1 MNNNHEVPAT
11 VAKLVAS
18 YNRAFYTF
26 CTKRLGS
33 QTAAAEVRMNTLFAQ
48 LENSGWTLQ
57 HNAAPN
63 GEVAV
68 YTATRNA

>member
-1 MNNNHEVPAT
+1 
-11 VAKLVAS
+11 
-18 YNRAFYTF
+18 
-26 CTKRLGS
+26 
-33 QTAAAEVRMNTLFAQ
+33 MNTLFAQ
-48 LENSGWTLQ
+48 LENSGYTLQ